1 MFIEALIAAIIIGYI
16 LKGSLK
22 NIDTNA
28 IKGIYT
34 VFAGM
39 FIEVIINISIRNGLM
54 SRGLLTY
61 LLDLIMYMLLFIFI
75 FLNKRN
81 KWIVVMGIGFLL
93 NALPIFFNGGAM
105 PVSSR
110 VIEMVGLSQDVVS
123 QGLYV
128 LVDVNTRLTFLGDVI
143 PIKYPRAFA
152 ASIGDIVAAIGL
164 MLYIITEMKRKKKLK
179 YLI

>member
-75 FLNKRN
+75 FLNKKN

-105 PVSSR
+105 PVSSS
-110 VIEMVGLSQDVVS
+110 VIDMVGLSQDVVS

-143 PIKYPRAFA
+143 PIKYPRTFA